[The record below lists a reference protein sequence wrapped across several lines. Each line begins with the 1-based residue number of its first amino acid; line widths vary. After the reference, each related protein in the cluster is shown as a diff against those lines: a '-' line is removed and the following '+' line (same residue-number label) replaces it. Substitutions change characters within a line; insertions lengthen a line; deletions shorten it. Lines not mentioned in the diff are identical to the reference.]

1 MLKTKKIILIIKD
14 KKEKINY
21 VQQYH
26 KKLNSSNNNNINYLN
41 YSNRKEKENNLEM
54 SGYPK
59 KSDLIDYNYLF
70 SIYNKMNNNID
81 DDISSL
87 TINHRKVNPRHQ
99 SIDNNYLQ
107 TTVKKDDITFRRN
120 DDLDD

>member
-1 MLKTKKIILIIKD
+1 
-14 KKEKINY
+14 
-21 VQQYH
+21 
-26 KKLNSSNNNNINYLN
+26 
-41 YSNRKEKENNLEM
+41 M

-87 TINHRKVNPRHQ
+87 TISHRKVNPRHQ

-107 TTVKKDDITFRRN
+107 TTVKKDDITFGRN